1 MARKNKALGGVIAKS
16 LLRKGKSAKPKK
28 VFSEEYGIANTDKI
42 DANIAEDL
50 FKNQGFK
57 EGTKEDL
64 LLNKDIQNFEIMY
77 DKQGRPTQIISR
89 ERMNNDKVEETI
101 FEIGKAT
108 LEDVRSY
115 MGYAEGGSVQRNQKL
130 KGGQAKID
138 ANKDGKISEQDFV
151 LLRQKK
157 QKGGL
162 LTDDRQSYAL
172 GSIVSKLVSKNF
184 AKRNPTV
191 AVVEFRGID
200 DKFGITKDLNELKK
214 LSSDDAEKALDYFK
228 TEKLGVKQEF
238 KERGRLDPSDADY
251 YGEVE
256 RKKIYREIDNDYEE
270 IIKTLN
276 SIIKRE
282 QKAEGGE
289 AGKRNGS
296 MKDQMEG
303 LAISVSPIVVEEE
316 MKSDSVMEDDYIDF
330 VVSQSLNNDE
340 QEMLMKELESNP
352 ELSTIFD
359 KVLETASE
367 FAGSGPVEGPGS
379 AVSDS
384 IPARLSD
391 GEFVFTTKAAK
402 EIGADN
408 LQRMMDD
415 AEAKADQRQ
424 NMQEGGEAE
433 EEKDTYG
440 RPIMESDKDEE
451 IKKAMLGVNP
461 RLA

>member
-1 MARKNKALGGVIAKS
+1 MA
-16 LLRKGKSAKPKK
+16 
-28 VFSEEYGIANTDKI
+28 
-42 DANIAEDL
+42 
-50 FKNQGFK
+50 
-57 EGTKEDL
+57 
-64 LLNKDIQNFEIMY
+64 
-77 DKQGRPTQIISR
+77 
-89 ERMNNDKVEETI
+89 
-101 FEIGKAT
+101 
-108 LEDVRSY
+108 
-115 MGYAEGGSVQRNQKL
+115 RNQKL

-157 QKGGL
+157 QKGGKAKKDVMDL
-162 LTDDRQSYAL
+162 KYA
-172 GSIVSKLVSKNF
+172 
-184 AKRNPTV
+184 
-191 AVVEFRGID
+191 
-200 DKFGITKDLNELKK
+200 
-214 LSSDDAEKALDYFK
+214 Y
-228 TEKLGVKQEF
+228 Q
-238 KERGRLDPSDADY
+238 
-251 YGEVE
+251 
-256 RKKIYREIDNDYEE
+256 
-270 IIKTLN
+270 
-276 SIIKRE
+276 
-282 QKAEGGE
+282 EGGE

-303 LAISVSPIVVEEE
+303 LAISVSPVVVEKEMMPEDNKE

-391 GEFVFTTKAAK
+391 GEFVFTAKAAQQ
-402 EIGADN
+402 IGADR
-408 LQRMMDD
+408 LQRMMED
-415 AEAKADQRQ
+415 AEMQADSAGRQ

-451 IKKAMLGVNP
+451 IKKAMLSANP

>member
-1 MARKNKALGGVIAKS
+1 MA
-16 LLRKGKSAKPKK
+16 
-28 VFSEEYGIANTDKI
+28 
-42 DANIAEDL
+42 
-50 FKNQGFK
+50 
-57 EGTKEDL
+57 
-64 LLNKDIQNFEIMY
+64 
-77 DKQGRPTQIISR
+77 
-89 ERMNNDKVEETI
+89 
-101 FEIGKAT
+101 
-108 LEDVRSY
+108 
-115 MGYAEGGSVQRNQKL
+115 RNQKL

-157 QKGGL
+157 QKGGKAKKDVMDL
-162 LTDDRQSYAL
+162 KYA
-172 GSIVSKLVSKNF
+172 
-184 AKRNPTV
+184 
-191 AVVEFRGID
+191 
-200 DKFGITKDLNELKK
+200 
-214 LSSDDAEKALDYFK
+214 Y
-228 TEKLGVKQEF
+228 Q
-238 KERGRLDPSDADY
+238 
-251 YGEVE
+251 
-256 RKKIYREIDNDYEE
+256 
-270 IIKTLN
+270 
-276 SIIKRE
+276 
-282 QKAEGGE
+282 EGGE

-303 LAISVSPIVVEEE
+303 LAISVSPVVVEKEMMPEDNKE

-391 GEFVFTTKAAK
+391 GEFVFTAKAAQQ
-402 EIGADN
+402 IGADR
-408 LQRMMDD
+408 LQRMMED
-415 AEAKADQRQ
+415 AEMQADSAGRQ
-424 NMQEGGEAE
+424 NMQEGGKAE

-451 IKKAMLGVNP
+451 IKKAMLSANP

>member
-1 MARKNKALGGVIAKS
+1 MA
-16 LLRKGKSAKPKK
+16 
-28 VFSEEYGIANTDKI
+28 
-42 DANIAEDL
+42 
-50 FKNQGFK
+50 
-57 EGTKEDL
+57 
-64 LLNKDIQNFEIMY
+64 
-77 DKQGRPTQIISR
+77 
-89 ERMNNDKVEETI
+89 
-101 FEIGKAT
+101 
-108 LEDVRSY
+108 
-115 MGYAEGGSVQRNQKL
+115 RNQKL

-157 QKGGL
+157 QKGGKAKKDVMDL
-162 LTDDRQSYAL
+162 KYA
-172 GSIVSKLVSKNF
+172 
-184 AKRNPTV
+184 
-191 AVVEFRGID
+191 
-200 DKFGITKDLNELKK
+200 
-214 LSSDDAEKALDYFK
+214 Y
-228 TEKLGVKQEF
+228 Q
-238 KERGRLDPSDADY
+238 
-251 YGEVE
+251 
-256 RKKIYREIDNDYEE
+256 
-270 IIKTLN
+270 
-276 SIIKRE
+276 
-282 QKAEGGE
+282 EGGE

-303 LAISVSPIVVEEE
+303 LAISVSPVVVEKEMMPEDNKE

-391 GEFVFTTKAAK
+391 GEFVFTAKAAQQ
-402 EIGADN
+402 IGADR
-408 LQRMMDD
+408 LQRMMED
-415 AEAKADQRQ
+415 AEMQADSAGRQ
-424 NMQEGGEAE
+424 NMQDGGKAE
-433 EEKDTYG
+433 EENDTYG

-451 IKKAMLGVNP
+451 IKKAMLSANP

>member
-1 MARKNKALGGVIAKS
+1 MA
-16 LLRKGKSAKPKK
+16 
-28 VFSEEYGIANTDKI
+28 
-42 DANIAEDL
+42 
-50 FKNQGFK
+50 
-57 EGTKEDL
+57 
-64 LLNKDIQNFEIMY
+64 
-77 DKQGRPTQIISR
+77 
-89 ERMNNDKVEETI
+89 
-101 FEIGKAT
+101 
-108 LEDVRSY
+108 
-115 MGYAEGGSVQRNQKL
+115 RNQKL

-157 QKGGL
+157 QKGGKAKKDVMDL
-162 LTDDRQSYAL
+162 KYA
-172 GSIVSKLVSKNF
+172 
-184 AKRNPTV
+184 
-191 AVVEFRGID
+191 
-200 DKFGITKDLNELKK
+200 
-214 LSSDDAEKALDYFK
+214 Y
-228 TEKLGVKQEF
+228 Q
-238 KERGRLDPSDADY
+238 
-251 YGEVE
+251 
-256 RKKIYREIDNDYEE
+256 
-270 IIKTLN
+270 
-276 SIIKRE
+276 
-282 QKAEGGE
+282 EGGE

-303 LAISVSPIVVEEE
+303 LAISVSPVVVEKEMMPEDNKE

-391 GEFVFTTKAAK
+391 GEFVFTAKAANQ
-402 EIGADN
+402 IGAER
-408 LQRMMDD
+408 LQSMMED
-415 AEAKADQRQ
+415 AEMQADAAGRQ
-424 NMQEGGEAE
+424 NMQVGGEAE
-433 EEKDTYG
+433 EEEKDMYG

-451 IKKAMLGVNP
+451 IKKAMLSANP

>member
-1 MARKNKALGGVIAKS
+1 MA
-16 LLRKGKSAKPKK
+16 
-28 VFSEEYGIANTDKI
+28 
-42 DANIAEDL
+42 
-50 FKNQGFK
+50 
-57 EGTKEDL
+57 
-64 LLNKDIQNFEIMY
+64 
-77 DKQGRPTQIISR
+77 
-89 ERMNNDKVEETI
+89 
-101 FEIGKAT
+101 
-108 LEDVRSY
+108 
-115 MGYAEGGSVQRNQKL
+115 RNQKL

-157 QKGGL
+157 QKGGKAKKDVMDL
-162 LTDDRQSYAL
+162 KYA
-172 GSIVSKLVSKNF
+172 
-184 AKRNPTV
+184 
-191 AVVEFRGID
+191 
-200 DKFGITKDLNELKK
+200 
-214 LSSDDAEKALDYFK
+214 Y
-228 TEKLGVKQEF
+228 Q
-238 KERGRLDPSDADY
+238 
-251 YGEVE
+251 
-256 RKKIYREIDNDYEE
+256 
-270 IIKTLN
+270 
-276 SIIKRE
+276 
-282 QKAEGGE
+282 EGGE

-303 LAISVSPIVVEEE
+303 LAISVSPVVVEKEMMPEDNKE

-391 GEFVFTTKAAK
+391 GEFVFTAKAAQQ
-402 EIGADN
+402 IGADR
-408 LQRMMDD
+408 LQRMMED
-415 AEAKADQRQ
+415 AEMQADSAGRQ
-424 NMQEGGEAE
+424 NMQEGGKAE

-451 IKKAMLGVNP
+451 IKKARLSANP

>member
-1 MARKNKALGGVIAKS
+1 MA
-16 LLRKGKSAKPKK
+16 
-28 VFSEEYGIANTDKI
+28 
-42 DANIAEDL
+42 
-50 FKNQGFK
+50 
-57 EGTKEDL
+57 
-64 LLNKDIQNFEIMY
+64 
-77 DKQGRPTQIISR
+77 
-89 ERMNNDKVEETI
+89 
-101 FEIGKAT
+101 
-108 LEDVRSY
+108 
-115 MGYAEGGSVQRNQKL
+115 RNQKL

-157 QKGGL
+157 QKGGKAKKDVMDL
-162 LTDDRQSYAL
+162 KYA
-172 GSIVSKLVSKNF
+172 
-184 AKRNPTV
+184 
-191 AVVEFRGID
+191 
-200 DKFGITKDLNELKK
+200 
-214 LSSDDAEKALDYFK
+214 Y
-228 TEKLGVKQEF
+228 Q
-238 KERGRLDPSDADY
+238 
-251 YGEVE
+251 
-256 RKKIYREIDNDYEE
+256 
-270 IIKTLN
+270 
-276 SIIKRE
+276 
-282 QKAEGGE
+282 EGGE

-303 LAISVSPIVVEEE
+303 LAISVSPVVVEKEMMPEDNKE

-391 GEFVFTTKAAK
+391 GEFVFTAKAANQ
-402 EIGADN
+402 IGVER
-408 LQRMMDD
+408 LQSMMED
-415 AEAKADQRQ
+415 AEMQADSAGRQ
-424 NMQEGGEAE
+424 NMQEGGKAE

-451 IKKAMLGVNP
+451 IKKAMLSANP